1 MVAMSSNPIE
11 SGTKEPLMS
20 KDSIS
25 TLLVEDHEI
34 TRLGLKK
41 ALERIAEVS
50 VVAEVGDGKSAVR
63 KAVELRPDLILMDIG
78 LPLMDGLEATK
89 QIKESSLPTKVM
101 IFTSH
106 DDEEDIMAGLSAGAD
121 AYCLKGIT
129 PNQLGNAIRAVMDGA
144 VWLDPGIAKRV
155 LDQAVNKGPQKQ
167 APVEKESNVFGLS
180 ERESQVLSL
189 VVEGLSNQ
197 EIADRLFLSQDTVK
211 THLRHVME
219 KLRVSDRTQAAVKA
233 IRHGLDQK
241 QG

>member
-1 MVAMSSNPIE
+1 MSSNLVDQEP
-11 SGTKEPLMS
+11 KEPYMD
-20 KDSIS
+20 KASIS

-34 TRLGLKK
+34 TRLGLKM
-41 ALERIAEVS
+41 ALERVGEVS
-50 VVAEVGDGKSAVR
+50 IVAEAADGKSAVN
-63 KAVELRPDLILMDIG
+63 KAMDLRPDLILMDIG
-78 LPLMDGLEATK
+78 LPGIDGLEATR
-89 QIKESSLPTKVM
+89 QIKESLSAKIML
-101 IFTSH
+101 FTSH
-106 DDEEDIMAGLSAGAD
+106 DNEEDIMAGLSAGAD

-155 LDQAVNKGPQKQ
+155 LDQAVNKGTPKQTSEQKQ
-167 APVEKESNVFGLS
+167 SNVFGLS
-180 ERESQVLSL
+180 ERESQVLGL
-189 VVEGLSNQ
+189 VVDGLSNQ